1 MLGEAKICKKCRC
14 MAFHTADS
22 TDEERHK
29 TMMDKASYGKLKL
42 QIDTGYI

>member
-1 MLGEAKICKKCRC
+1 MLGGGKDLQQCRC